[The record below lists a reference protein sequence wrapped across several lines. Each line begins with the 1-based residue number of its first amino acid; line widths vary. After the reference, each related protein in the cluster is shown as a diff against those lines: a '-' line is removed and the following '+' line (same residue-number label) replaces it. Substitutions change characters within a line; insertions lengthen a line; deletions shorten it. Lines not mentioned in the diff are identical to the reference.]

1 MNTRYSKNHSLILQ
15 YTSAYITRSP
25 NLFVSITGRMPRLR
39 NLRAARSLQMG
50 YYWGNKT
57 NETRNSKIRC
67 LDLYLGEHKEE
78 LNRKEMESRSP
89 APFPVQPLIYSY
101 LEQAIQYFCLDLLA
115 TLYMFFFIFLHVSSA
130 LVYLFLLLDSHFFLH
145 WKSPFQCHPWGPYI
159 ATWYFA
165 LGHLHPGLTD
175 YLDSK
180 DSNNM
185 L

>member
-115 TLYMFFFIFLHVSSA
+115 TLYMFFFYYYFPACEFCTCVLTPPLRFPFLPSLKKPIPVSSMRSIYR
-130 LVYLFLLLDSHFFLH
+130 YLIF
-145 WKSPFQCHPWGPYI
+145 CI
-159 ATWYFA
+159 RAFA
-165 LGHLHPGLTD
+165 SRT
-175 YLDSK
+175 Y
-180 DSNNM
+180 
-185 L
+185 